1 MTASAD
7 LRAARLALVE
17 EHLDA
22 ENRHDLDALMATFGN
37 RPGFGLNDLALDG
50 HDAVR
55 GLYDSFG
62 FGDNGGFSGLACSVV
77 RRHVG
82 DDSVTL
88 ELILRG
94 THTAEWQGIAPTG
107 KSFEVPAC
115 AIFDFDAENRIA
127 SERVYFDM
135 GLLMRQLGVGR

>member
-7 LRAARLALVE
+7 IRAARLALVE
-17 EHLDA
+17 AHLDA
-22 ENRHDLDALMATFGN
+22 ENRHDLDALMATFGD
-37 RPGFGLNDLALDG
+37 RPGFGLNDLCLDG

-82 DDSVTL
+82 DESVTL
-88 ELILRG
+88 ELVLRG

-127 SERVYFDM
+127 AERVYLDM
-135 GLLMRQLGVGR
+135 GLLTRQLGAGA

>member
-7 LRAARLALVE
+7 LRSARLALIE

-22 ENRHDLDALMATFGN
+22 ENRHDLDALMATFGHQ
-37 RPGFGLNDLALDG
+37 PGFGLNDLALEG
-50 HDAVR
+50 HAAVR

-62 FGDNGGFSGLACSVV
+62 FGDNGGFSDLACSVV

-82 DDSVTL
+82 DESVTL

-94 THTAEWQGIAPTG
+94 THTAEWQGIPPTG

-127 SERVYFDM
+127 AERVYLDM
-135 GLLMRQLGVGR
+135 GLLMRQLGVGA